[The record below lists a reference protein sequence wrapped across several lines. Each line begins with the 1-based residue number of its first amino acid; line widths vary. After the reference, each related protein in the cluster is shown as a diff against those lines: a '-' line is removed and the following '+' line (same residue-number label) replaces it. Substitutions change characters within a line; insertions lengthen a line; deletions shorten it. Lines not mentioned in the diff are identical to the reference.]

1 MQHIKINDYITIEN
15 FTHPLLEYKV
25 RLNIADKEFLALLKS
40 TQTLTLDCDKSRDW
54 SIELINCIGA
64 YISQYLS
71 SWHELILW
79 MPYLKYSRQER
90 KTYDD
95 CDQLTVYLD
104 SILYFNTI
112 ETIYLHNNNYKHK
125 TKKINCFEGINKAF
139 EWEFYNVI
147 LADSGLS
154 SRATEVQKILN
165 VTSTAQQNGGWPIC
179 FNKIRDGDK
188 VITTMPENF
197 VPPQNEYSY
206 MIIDD
211 IIDSGKSMVNAIN
224 LLKEYVPLERIKIG
238 AVYMMSDY
246 SIEQL
251 VNAGIKKE
259 NIQYVH
265 KVI

>member
-1 MQHIKINDYITIEN
+1 MSNYKFSQINDYITIEN

-25 RLNIADKEFLALLKS
+25 RLNITDKEFLALLKN
-40 TQTLTLDCDKSRDW
+40 TETLTLDCDKSRDW

-71 SWHELILW
+71 SWHKLILH

-95 CDQLTVYLD
+95 CDQLTAYLD
-104 SILYFNTI
+104 SILHFNTI
-112 ETIYLHNNNYKHK
+112 ETIYLHNDKYKHK
-125 TKKINCFEGINKAF
+125 TKKINYFNERNKAF
-139 EWEFYNVI
+139 DYSYYNII
-147 LADSGLS
+147 LADGGLL
-154 SRATEVQKILN
+154 SRATVVQNLLN
-165 VTSTAQQNGGWPIC
+165 IHIVQYPVY
-179 FNKIRDGDK
+179 FKKVRKGDS
-188 VITTMPENF
+188 VITTLPENF
-197 VPPQNEYSY
+197 ELYTNEYPY

-238 AVYMMSDY
+238 AVYIMSDY

-259 NIQYVH
+259 NIQYVY

>member
-1 MQHIKINDYITIEN
+1 MKHLKINDYITIDT
-15 FTHPLLEYKV
+15 FGGLEYKV
-25 RLNIADKEFLALLKS
+25 RLNIADKEFLTLLKN

-54 SIELINCIGA
+54 SVELINCVGA

-71 SWHELILW
+71 SWHELILN

-95 CDQLTVYLD
+95 CDQLTPYLN
-104 SILYFNTI
+104 SILYFDTI

-125 TKKINCFEGINKAF
+125 TKKIINSVTKAPKHGI
-139 EWEFYNVI
+139 YNI
-147 LADSGLS
+147 IIADSGLS

-165 VTSTAQQNGGWPIC
+165 ATSTSHQNGEWPIY

-188 VITTMPENF
+188 VTTTMPENF
-197 VPPQNEYSY
+197 VPFQNEYPY

-211 IIDSGKSMVNAIN
+211 IIGGGQTMINAIN
-224 LLKEYVPLERIKIG
+224 LLKEYVLIDSIHIG
-238 AVYMMSDY
+238 VVYVISDY

-251 VNAGIKKE
+251 VKAGIKKE
-259 NIQYVH
+259 NIKYVH